1 MKKNM
6 LATAV
11 FAAAL
16 VAAGAPMASAA
27 DSDPSAG
34 SVSANPT
41 GTVAKDGT
49 VTLSG
54 TYRCSAPADGDPVF
68 VSSAVQTG
76 SVQHSIGGTAAT
88 CDGLEH
94 TWVNQEK
101 PGDGTSLPSG
111 PAQIQATLMRLDTSG
126 GLPLPDIIATDHH
139 QIDLQ
144 PANG

>member
-11 FAAAL
+11 VAAAL
-16 VAAGAPMASAA
+16 AAVAAPMASTARA
-27 DSDPSAG
+27 DQSAG

-54 TYRCSAPADGDPVF
+54 TYRCSAPADGGPVF
-68 VSSAVQTG
+68 VSSSVQTG

-88 CDGLEH
+88 CDGLDH
-94 TWVNQEK
+94 TWVNQGQS
-101 PGDGTSLPSG
+101 GDGTTLTPG
-111 PAQIQATLMRLDTSG
+111 PGQVQATLMHLDSSG
-126 GLPLPDIIATDHH
+126 GLPLPDIIAADRH
-139 QIDLQ
+139 QVDLH